1 MRASCVS
8 ALKDDNSASVKSP
21 CFFQVLKTEVES
33 LHIDPRYYQLVVQ
46 ITLLLF
52 GILQLQFEI
61 SPMRI
66 AAVVA
71 VAWLLQLFLL
81 ASIS

>member
-1 MRASCVS
+1 
-8 ALKDDNSASVKSP
+8 
-21 CFFQVLKTEVES
+21 
-33 LHIDPRYYQLVVQ
+33 VQ

-71 VAWLLQLFLL
+71 VA
-81 ASIS
+81 

>member
-1 MRASCVS
+1 MCLGAERRQLGIRQESM
-8 ALKDDNSASVKSP
+8 L
-21 CFFQVLKTEVES
+21 FQAPKTGVES

-71 VAWLLQLFLL
+71 VAWLLQLFSLT
-81 ASIS
+81 SIS

>member
-1 MRASCVS
+1 M
-8 ALKDDNSASVKSP
+8 
-21 CFFQVLKTEVES
+21 
-33 LHIDPRYYQLVVQ
+33 Q

-52 GILQLQFEI
+52 GILQLQFET

-71 VAWLLQLFLL
+71 GGHLAHGERLQVLVE
-81 ASIS
+81 

>member
-1 MRASCVS
+1 
-8 ALKDDNSASVKSP
+8 
-21 CFFQVLKTEVES
+21 

-71 VAWLLQLFLL
+71 VAWLLQLFFTHLYQL
-81 ASIS
+81 TAISPVRQTALCRSCFCCARTSLVGCCLPF